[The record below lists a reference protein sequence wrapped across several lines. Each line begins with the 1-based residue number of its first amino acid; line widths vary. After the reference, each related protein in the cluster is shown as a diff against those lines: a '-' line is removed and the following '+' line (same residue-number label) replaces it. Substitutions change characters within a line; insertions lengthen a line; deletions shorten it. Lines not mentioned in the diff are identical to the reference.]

1 MTGKQIVNFVL
12 VFMSSA
18 SIKGFG
24 FTYNM
29 VLPLNMEINKIGDT
43 ERCLKQY
50 TSGHLISCEGAKRN
64 QKSL

>member
-43 ERCLKQY
+43 ERC
-50 TSGHLISCEGAKRN
+50 
-64 QKSL
+64 